1 MSAVPNIVQ
10 KQVYST
16 YEHKLRKEV
25 LGGPIPKHIG
35 IIMDGNRRY
44 AREKLDSDI
53 GEGHRCGE
61 KKIEEVMDW
70 CLDMGVK
77 YVTLYAFSSENFKRD
92 KDEVD
97 FLMELAESAFIEM
110 ADNQKIHKNR
120 VAIRALGVLKDLPEP
135 VQKAIDYAYERTKDY
150 NNFTISICL
159 AYGGRRE
166 IVDAVRKIATKVK
179 AGELAID
186 DITEDLL
193 SSHLYTGDMPDPDL
207 ILRTSGEIRVSNF
220 LLWQLAYSELYFTD
234 VYWPGFRYIDFLRAI
249 RSYQQRGRRYGR

>member
-1 MSAVPNIVQ
+1 MTAVPSIVQ

-25 LGGPIPKHIG
+25 LGGPIPNHLG

-44 AREKLDSDI
+44 AKENLDADI
-53 GEGHRCGE
+53 SEGHRRGE

-70 CLDMGVK
+70 CLDLGMK

-92 KDEVD
+92 KGEVD
-97 FLMELAESAFIEM
+97 FLMDLAEHSFYEM
-110 ADNQKIHKNR
+110 ADNERIHKNR
-120 VAIRALGVLKDLPEP
+120 VAIRALGDLDALPESLRE
-135 VQKAIDYAYERTKDY
+135 AIEYAHERTKDY
-150 NNFTISICL
+150 DRFTISICL

-166 IVDAVRKIATKVK
+166 IIDAVRKIASKVQK
-179 AGELAID
+179 GELAVD

-207 ILRTSGEIRVSNF
+207 ILRTSGEVRVSNF
-220 LLWQLAYSELYFTD
+220 LLWQIAYSELYFTD